1 LSCGVDCLPLSD
13 VKTACIVG
21 AGYSYVAGLPLARD
35 LLISSVA
42 ATSDGAVKR
51 FHAVRQDYLRWQDD
65 NPARNPEEYLLDL
78 YNNVLVRPSPPFS
91 WAVELTAASLA
102 TPRGTDVRSTNPRYG
117 VRILNPSHCTE
128 HTAFWRTV
136 LNLFGTTAAITTNYD
151 LLIERSL
158 RHRPMKRGFGAGC
171 YYGSLPRP
179 QILKGS
185 ALPFTV
191 HGPRRWVE
199 LSGSTPVYK
208 LHGSLN
214 WAREEDQ
221 LELYQDLRPAFRKGG
236 DAAIV
241 PPVPEK
247 KVPSWLQSVWDEAE
261 TELAG
266 ATFWIV
272 CGYSLPN
279 YDLAIRSML
288 RRAAGTNEKHI
299 FLLDPRCEEIFES
312 YKSMAPDAEIHSLP
326 GLPAGTIELQT
337 LVRNIKGKT

>member
-1 LSCGVDCLPLSD
+1 LPLSD

-21 AGYSYVAGLPLARD
+21 AGYSYVVGLPLARD

-42 ATSDGAVKR
+42 ATSDGAATR
-51 FHAVRQDYLRWQDD
+51 FYAVRQDYLRWQDE
-65 NPARNPEEYLLDL
+65 NPARNPEVYLLDL
-78 YNNVLVRPSPPFS
+78 YNNILVRPSPPFS
-91 WAVELTAASLA
+91 WAVELIAASLA
-102 TPRGTDVRSTNPRYG
+102 TPRGTDARSTNPRHG

-128 HTAFWRTV
+128 RTAFWRTV
-136 LNLFGTTAAITTNYD
+136 LNLFGSTAAITTNYD

-158 RHRPMKRGFGAGC
+158 RHRPMKRGFGTDC
-171 YYGSLPRP
+171 YYGGLLRP

-191 HGPRRWVE
+191 HEPRRCWVE

-214 WAREEDQ
+214 WACGKVQ

-241 PPVPEK
+241 PPFPEK
-247 KVPSWLQSVWDEAE
+247 KVPSWFQSVWDEAE
-261 TELAG
+261 TELAD

-288 RRAAGTNEKHI
+288 RRAADTHEKHI
-299 FLLDPRCEEIFES
+299 FLLDPRSEVIFES

-326 GLPAGTIELQT
+326 GLPAGTFELQT
-337 LVRNIKGKT
+337 LVRNIPGKT